1 MAEEKEIDVFQMY
14 IEELE
19 KVDPCTPEE
28 EEKLL
33 TDLAEGKKDASR
45 RLVEGKLK
53 DALKIA
59 AEYRDRGLP
68 MNDLVQEASM
78 ALLLTANEYTGG
90 DFKGQMERRIREAVE
105 EALKLQDTEDKI
117 EEEVT
122 ARVNV
127 LKDISASMAK
137 ELGREATVEE
147 LAERMKLSTDE
158 ISDIMKITLDAMSV
172 VGN

>member
-14 IEELE
+14 IEEL
-19 KVDPCTPEE
+19 KAVAPCTPEE
-28 EEKLL
+28 EDRL
-33 TDLAEGKKDASR
+33 LAEIASGKKESAS
-45 RLVEGKLK
+45 RLVEGKLQ

-78 ALLLTANEYTGG
+78 ALLLAAGEYTGG
-90 DFKGQMERRIREAVE
+90 DFKAQMEKRIRQAVE

-147 LAERMKLSTDE
+147 LAERMKLSVDE
-158 ISDIMKITLDAMSV
+158 IKDIMKVTLDAMSV